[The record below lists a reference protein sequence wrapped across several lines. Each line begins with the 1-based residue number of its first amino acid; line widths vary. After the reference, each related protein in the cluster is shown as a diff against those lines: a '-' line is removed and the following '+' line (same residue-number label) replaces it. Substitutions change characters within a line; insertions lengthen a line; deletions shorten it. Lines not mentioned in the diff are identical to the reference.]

1 VTMTSVVQRLRTLGL
16 SCVAY
21 CKKNPVQVALF
32 WAIFALGLFAR
43 VFMFG
48 EVPDGLNQDEAFAGY
63 NAYTLSQSAR
73 DSFGYRLPV
82 YLTAWGSG
90 MNALESYLM
99 VPFVALFGVKVW
111 AIRIPMLLVGLLSIV
126 ATHRL
131 VRHFSDERYALLA
144 MLLVA
149 IAPWHIMLS
158 RWALESNLAPGFV
171 LFGMLFF
178 AKGMD
183 KPKFL
188 LLSSLCFG
196 LSLYAYATVWSV
208 VPFIVLFCVA
218 YAVWCKSMTPN
229 CYTFIALGILVALA
243 CPLLLFLLVNKGMIP
258 EIRLPFLSIPKL
270 VYFRDSEISFSQIPQ
285 NLMNL
290 WNILKNQSDGLPWNS
305 MKDFGL
311 FYPVTLG
318 FFFVGLIEF
327 IVRAARDVKA
337 RKIGL
342 HFFVLVWLMAGI
354 AVGALINV
362 NVNRVNLLFL
372 PLIVVAAHG
381 MVLLFDY
388 IHPRTIIIP
397 VVAYLLSFAGFE
409 KEYFSTYRNII
420 GNHFGEGI
428 ESAMEFVN
436 REAKD
441 RKVVVDPN
449 ISYPKVL
456 FLGGVDLDSY
466 LSTVKY
472 KNYPSAFLYVHS
484 FDKYSFTDAM
494 EQDRASAVYLMEN
507 KGHYFRALQNRGF
520 DIKNFGNFIVGY

>member
-1 VTMTSVVQRLRTLGL
+1 MALVQRLRTLAQE
-16 SCVAY
+16 CVAY
-21 CKKNPVQVALF
+21 CKKYPVQVALF
-32 WAIFALGLFAR
+32 WAIFALGFVAR
-43 VFMFG
+43 TLMFG

-63 NAYTLSQSAR
+63 NAFTLSQTAR
-73 DSFGYRLPV
+73 DSYGYRLPV

-99 VPFVALFGVKVW
+99 VPFVALFGVKIW
-111 AIRIPMLLVGLLSIV
+111 AIRLPMLLVGLLSIV
-126 ATHRL
+126 ATYKL
-131 VRHFSDERYALLA
+131 VRHFSNERYALLT

-149 IAPWHIMLS
+149 IAPWHVMLS

-183 KPKFL
+183 KPKYL
-188 LLSSLCFG
+188 LLSALSFG

-208 VPFIVLFCVA
+208 VPFIILFCVA
-218 YAVWCKSMTPN
+218 YAIWCKALKPN
-229 CYTFIALGILVALA
+229 RYTFIALGILVALA
-243 CPLLLFLLVNKGMIP
+243 CPLLLFLLVNKGVIP

-270 VYFRDSEISFSQIPQ
+270 VYFRDSEISFNQIPQ
-285 NLMNL
+285 NLLNL

-305 MKDFGL
+305 IKDFGL

-327 IVRAARDVKA
+327 VVKAVRDVKA
-337 RKIGL
+337 HKIGL
-342 HFFVLVWLMAGI
+342 HFFVLVWLLAGI

-362 NVNRVNLLFL
+362 NINRVNVLFL
-372 PLIVVAAHG
+372 PLIIVAAHG

-388 IHPRTIIIP
+388 IHPKTIVIP
-397 VVAYLLSFAGFE
+397 VVAYLLCFAGFE

-420 GNHFGEGI
+420 GNRFGEGI
-428 ESAMEFVN
+428 ESAIAFVN
-436 REAKD
+436 QEAKD
-441 RKVVVDPN
+441 RNVVVDPD

-456 FLGGVDLDSY
+456 FLGAVDLDSY

-472 KNYPSAFLYVHS
+472 RNFPSAFLYVDS
-484 FDKYSFTDAM
+484 FDKYSFESSM
-494 EQDRASAVYLMEN
+494 EQDRANAIYLMEN
-507 KGHYFRALQNRGF
+507 KDPYFESLQNNGF
-520 DIKNFGNFIVGY
+520 EVKSFGNFIVGY